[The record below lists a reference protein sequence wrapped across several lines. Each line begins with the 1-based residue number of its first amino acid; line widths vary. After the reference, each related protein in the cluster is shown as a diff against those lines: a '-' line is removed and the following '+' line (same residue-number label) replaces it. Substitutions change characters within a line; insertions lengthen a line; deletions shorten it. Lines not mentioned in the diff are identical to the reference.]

1 MTYTLSLRVNNELII
16 EFEAKANIFNKSFA
30 NQCTTINNN
39 SVLLSILNHLIDDKL
54 SSFNISPEVIFQLI
68 KNPDPNKAHG
78 HDEISVKMLK
88 LCTPSIWKPLTLI
101 LKNCL
106 ACGEY
111 PNVSKKSNIVS
122 VHKKGDKKLIKKY
135 RPVSLLPIC
144 VKLMEKLMFNSIL
157 NFIDTRNM
165 LSAHQSG
172 FRLGD
177 SCVHQLILI
186 VHNIYNAFDANPSL
200 EVRGAFFGIS
210 KAFDKVWHKD
220 LLYKVKCMSMDG
232 NLLKFV
238 ESFLSNRYQR
248 VVLNGQAS
256 STRISTRS
264 FIFSYLHQLF
274 I

>member
-111 PNVSKKSNIVS
+111 P
-122 VHKKGDKKLIKKY
+122 KGDKKLIKKY

-200 EVRGAFFGIS
+200 EVRGTFFGIS

-220 LLYKVKCMSMDG
+220 LLYKVKCMSIDG